1 MINNTKFNAA
11 LDAYEKTFNATFP
24 NTEKGSHNIALE
36 AAIEAY
42 NNGDT
47 IPHTITQSDTIT
59 FVLQPN
65 HSVEKI
71 GDIIKIWPAIV
82 AQK

>member
-1 MINNTKFNAA
+1 MIDNARFNLALDTYEKVFNAS
-11 LDAYEKTFNATFP
+11 FP

-42 NNGDT
+42 NNNGT
-47 IPHTITQSDTIT
+47 AHTNVHSDTIT

-65 HSVEKI
+65 HSVEKV
-71 GDIIKIWPAIV
+71 GDIMRIWPAV
-82 AQK
+82 VEQK